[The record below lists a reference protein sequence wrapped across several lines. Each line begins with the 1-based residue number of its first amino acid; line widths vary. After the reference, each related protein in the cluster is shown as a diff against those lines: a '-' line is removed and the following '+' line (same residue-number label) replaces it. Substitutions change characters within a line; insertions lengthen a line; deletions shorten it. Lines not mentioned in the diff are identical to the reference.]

1 MKVKD
6 SDDVQEIAP
15 LADERLSDVIY
26 PQALAE
32 YEREGVVLVNAEVA
46 ESWKAKEYLRP
57 YGACPAIR
65 FEPAGIPK
73 EDLAF
78 ALHLVQGALV
88 DGGALYIPVKDV
100 PAIPIQASSVS
111 NVDGFRK
118 FIK

>member
-6 SDDVQEIAP
+6 ADDGQEKLPAVE
-15 LADERLSDVIY
+15 ERLSDVIY

-32 YEREGVVLVNAEVA
+32 YEREGVVLVNADIA
-46 ESWKAKEYLRP
+46 EAWKSKEYLRP

-65 FEPAGIPK
+65 FEPAGIPQ

-78 ALHLVQGALV
+78 VLALVQGALV
-88 DGGALYIPVKDV
+88 EGGALYIPVKAV

-111 NVDGFRK
+111 NIDGFRK